1 MTLQEIHI
9 EFGNQYDSLDKV
21 LNRDARSIL
30 EEIGIFERGHTTLG
44 EKIDN
49 ILGEITSK
57 GSANSSS
64 GSANSSNG
72 RTNSSNGRGNTTI
85 SSGNGPLFNTY
96 PFGKRTNK
104 LHPCLLAICKGKKR
118 LKTVFDYVINHSS
131 KMRSLR
137 EEKTVIIFTDK
148 WNNSTFE
155 QYEEELAYNAL
166 NYGIHYII
174 LLFNNYGITHIP
186 FLPARRW

>member
-1 MTLQEIHI
+1 MKLQEIRI

-30 EEIGIFERGHTTLG
+30 AKIGIFERGNTTLG
-44 EKIDN
+44 EKIEK
-49 ILGEITSK
+49 ILSEITSK

-64 GSANSSNG
+64 GSA
-72 RTNSSNGRGNTTI
+72 NSSNGRGNTTI

-148 WNNSTFE
+148 WDNSTFE